1 MNLMCESRSGQS
13 SVFSAKRGVESL
25 GESSLDLTLRDE
37 VAAEAEPA
45 REVRLNLKMMSW
57 HVLLFCREEFSSN
70 PA

>member
-45 REVRLNLKMMSW
+45 REV
-57 HVLLFCREEFSSN
+57 
-70 PA
+70 

>member
-1 MNLMCESRSGQS
+1 MCESRSGQT
-13 SVFSAKRGVESL
+13 SVFSAKQGVESL

-37 VAAEAEPA
+37 VAAAEAEPA